1 MFKKRL
7 GEVLSSSFPF
17 CILLRI
23 WFNILLII
31 LKIAWWIYHVWLK
44 AVVFKNRETI
54 RNYFAILGSIFWG
67 STIQLKPSLVPA
79 EINRS
84 FIIDMSR

>member
-1 MFKKRL
+1 M
-7 GEVLSSSFPF
+7 
-17 CILLRI
+17 
-23 WFNILLII
+23 
-31 LKIAWWIYHVWLK
+31 WLK
-44 AVVFKNRETI
+44 TVVFKNRETI
-54 RNYFAILGSIFWG
+54 RNYFAILGIIFWG